1 MKNKQPGCAK
11 IHLSA
16 RLTRK
21 LLFFAFILTKRQNI
35 KNIMMLSFM
44 GSPPQFQSFNSMSSV
59 MFSDCTIAIGCFNSD
74 HDYDHYEWE
83 GLQWQPIT
91 ALLWLLVWLLL
102 PIPKSAKGYFRC
114 LPQSGSCRVPVPIWL
129 FAEHWESST
138 QTAGKPFQRTSFG
151 NSQVCSWIRSTWWL
165 SSLGPHDIIFSK
177 KTNKRKKSVSC
188 PDPTRLSVC
197 RKPLLMF

>member
-1 MKNKQPGCAK
+1 
-11 IHLSA
+11 
-16 RLTRK
+16 
-21 LLFFAFILTKRQNI
+21 
-35 KNIMMLSFM
+35 M

-74 HDYDHYEWE
+74 HDHDHYEWE

-114 LPQSGSCRVPVPIWL
+114 LPQSISCRVPVPIWL

-138 QTAGKPFQRTSFG
+138 QTVLENPFKEPHLGTVRFADGSDLLGDCPLWGLMTS
-151 NSQVCSWIRSTWWL
+151 
-165 SSLGPHDIIFSK
+165 SSLK
-177 KTNKRKKSVSC
+177 NEQKEKVSFVPRSNQVIC
-188 PDPTRLSVC
+188 LQETIVNVLGWTG
-197 RKPLLMF
+197 